1 MNASRVE
8 DIGDVALE
16 TEEISKHF
24 GAVRAVDRLSLSI
37 PRGGMTS
44 IVGPNGSG
52 KSTLVNLLSGTLPLD
67 GGMVIIDGTGLRVV
81 HAYETPE
88 HGITRT
94 FQEVRLFDQI
104 SVLDNIIVVLT
115 SRGVFP
121 SLFERTKS
129 EHREKA
135 RTILENVGMW
145 DKRDSLA
152 MELSYGQRKLLE
164 IGRAMAMDVRT
175 YLFDEPFAGLFPQM
189 LERVKDIMKLMR
201 EDGYTIIFI
210 SHNMDIVRELTD
222 HLIVLDSGRL
232 LTQGEVEEV
241 LSSDEVIQAYLGT

>member
-1 MNASRVE
+1 MNAHQVE
-8 DIGDVALE
+8 SGGEVALE
-16 TEEISKHF
+16 TEEISKRF
-24 GAVRAVDRLSLSI
+24 GAVRAVDELSLSI
-37 PRGGMTS
+37 PRRGMTS

-81 HAYETPE
+81 HAHETPE
-88 HGITRT
+88 HGLTRT

-115 SRGVFP
+115 KRRVFP
-121 SLFERTKS
+121 SLFERTRS

-145 DKRDSLA
+145 EKRDSLA

-164 IGRAMAMDVRT
+164 IGRAMAMDVST

-189 LERVKDIMKLMR
+189 LDRVKDIMKLMR
-201 EDGYTIIFI
+201 EQGYTIIFI

-232 LTQGEVEEV
+232 LTQGEVQDV
-241 LSSDEVIQAYLGT
+241 LSSDEVIDAYLGT

>member
-1 MNASRVE
+1 MSVSRVE
-8 DIGDVALE
+8 DIGEVALE

-88 HGITRT
+88 HGLTRT

-115 SRGVFP
+115 SRGYFRRC
-121 SLFERTKS
+121 SSERSPNTGKERGRFWKTWTCGTS
-129 EHREKA
+129 ETRW
-135 RTILENVGMW
+135 RW
-145 DKRDSLA
+145 
-152 MELSYGQRKLLE
+152 SY
-164 IGRAMAMDVRT
+164 
-175 YLFDEPFAGLFPQM
+175 
-189 LERVKDIMKLMR
+189 LM
-201 EDGYTIIFI
+201 
-210 SHNMDIVRELTD
+210 V
-222 HLIVLDSGRL
+222 SGSCSR
-232 LTQGEVEEV
+232 
-241 LSSDEVIQAYLGT
+241 